1 MASVTP
7 VTSNVDDQNIIN
19 DDHDGGDHLGTDVD
33 VAIVVVVLAQGCSER

>member
-7 VTSNVDDQNIIN
+7 VTSNVDDQDIIN

-33 VAIVVVVLAQGCSER
+33 GHGDEQDGW